1 MAVHTPNETLE
12 TPEPHRQTTTE
23 EEPSETEEELAQTV
37 DWDKYDGVSEYRQRV
52 DNFLGNSVEELRKKH
67 DEDYDGTTYEE
78 MWDNIQEEHREK
90 VLKPQVEEH
99 FKEMAESQEAPDWM
113 KPAHMSKSVD
123 EMKGEELLTLL
134 NEANQ
139 EGTTEELAQ
148 SEAEAVI
155 DSIEEK
161 PDLDHIEINETSEEL
176 SEEAIDGFSE
186 RAKQGKSYWSDTVEA
201 IEMEQKAPSP
211 TSIAHRD
218 SDTLEIRTG
227 NSEFAEEL
235 RQDKD
240 VKIERDN
247 GDRIIAVA
255 SKETHGLH

>member
-1 MAVHTPNETLE
+1 MG
-12 TPEPHRQTTTE
+12 
-23 EEPSETEEELAQTV
+23 
-37 DWDKYDGVSEYRQRV
+37 D
-52 DNFLGNSVEELRKKH
+52 SVEELRKKH
-67 DEDYDGTTYEE
+67 DEDYDDTSYSE
-78 MWDNIQEEHREK
+78 MWDNIEREHREK

-99 FKEMAESQEAPDWM
+99 WEEMAESQEAPDWM

-139 EGTTEELAQ
+139 SGEVESEEL

-155 DSIEEK
+155 DNIEEK
-161 PDLDHIEINETSEEL
+161 PDLDKIEINETTEEL
-176 SEEAIDGFSE
+176 EAAIDGFSE
-186 RAKQGKSYWSDTVEA
+186 RAKNSGKSYWSDTVE
-201 IEMEQKAPSP
+201 ELKMEQKAPSP

-227 NSEFAEEL
+227 NSTFADEL
-235 RQDKD
+235 RQDSD